1 MILPKIQGTQFW
13 VEYDEDRKVG
23 MAAKRKVQCQE
34 LSCHGGRQPVGRL
47 YFLTVVVVMMM
58 VKLMNTLMAMI
69 KMMKMMSPF

>member
-1 MILPKIQGTQFW
+1 MILPKIQGAQFW
-13 VEYDEDRKVG
+13 VEYNEDGKVG

-58 VKLMNTLMAMI
+58 VKLMNTLMTMI